1 MINENKKH
9 TLIIADDHP
18 LFRSGVRAELEING
32 GFCIIGET
40 GNGAEAL
47 KMINELSPDVA
58 ILDFEMP
65 GQNGL
70 EITQRLTKAGSRTK
84 IILLTM
90 HNEKK
95 IFIKALN
102 AGVKGYVLKDD
113 ASLDIL
119 NAVSAVVAGKEFI
132 SGNLTSL
139 LLERMIDKTNDNEAA
154 ILIKQLTTAEK
165 QMLSLISE
173 LKTNDEIADLLFI
186 SKRTVENH
194 KVALTRKLGLES
206 SRFLLK
212 FAVNNKNSLAD

>member
-1 MINENKKH
+1 MINKTY

-32 GFCIIGET
+32 EFRILGET
-40 GNGAEAL
+40 GNGNEAL
-47 KMINELSPDVA
+47 KLIIDLVPDVA
-58 ILDFEMP
+58 VLDFEMP
-65 GQNGL
+65 GLNGL
-70 EITQRLTKAGSRTK
+70 EITERLTNAGSRTK

-113 ASLDIL
+113 AALDIV
-119 NAVSAVVAGKEFI
+119 NAVNTVAAGREFI

-139 LLERMIDKTNDNEAA
+139 LLGRMIDKTEDNETA